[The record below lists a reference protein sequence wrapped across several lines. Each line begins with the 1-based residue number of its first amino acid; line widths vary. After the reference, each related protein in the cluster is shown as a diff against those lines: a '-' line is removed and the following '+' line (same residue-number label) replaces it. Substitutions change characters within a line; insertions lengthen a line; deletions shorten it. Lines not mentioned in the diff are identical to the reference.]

1 VTRRARVAHVTTVDL
16 THRFLLLGQYRRL
29 LAEGHEVTAISAPGS
44 WVADIEAE
52 GVRFIEWPHA
62 TRAWNPVADAKAFAE
77 LIGILRRERFDLV
90 HTHNPKPGVMGRIA
104 ARITG
109 VPCVANTVHGLYASP
124 GDRLARRLPVLTLER
139 LARRFSD
146 LELYQSEEDFDWARR
161 IGLADER
168 AVLLGNG
175 TDVEHFSAHSMETG
189 RISSLRRELGIPDG
203 APVVGTVGRLVAEK
217 GFRELFAAAE
227 RVREKFPQTIFL
239 VCGERDP
246 EKSDAIGDDE
256 IERARKDVI
265 FAGWRSDIRDVLALM
280 DVFVLPSWREG
291 VPRSAIEA
299 AAMGRALVLTDIRGC
314 REVVRDGIEGVLVP
328 VEDAASLADAI
339 SSLLRDAEK
348 RTQLG
353 KAARD
358 RAEQR
363 FDERR
368 VADTVVACYERLL
381 TRRGIGSSLDGVDE
395 VRIRRATR
403 RDAGALAQLHRDGMP
418 DAFLPALGSGVM
430 QRMYRALATDRDAV
444 ALVAEN
450 GAGIVGFAT
459 GTTSVR
465 RSYRRFLIRHGI
477 PAAVAAAPRLVR
489 PAVLH
494 RLRETASYPD
504 GNGQLPEAEL
514 LSIAVAPE
522 GRNRGLGRSLARE
535 VIDALGASGAREV
548 KVVVGA
554 TNEPANRLY
563 ERAGFRLEARLEVHA
578 GNPSNVWVISCR
590 S

>member
-1 VTRRARVAHVTTVDL
+1 
-16 THRFLLLGQYRRL
+16 
-29 LAEGHEVTAISAPGS
+29 
-44 WVADIEAE
+44 
-52 GVRFIEWPHA
+52 
-62 TRAWNPVADAKAFAE
+62 
-77 LIGILRRERFDLV
+77 
-90 HTHNPKPGVMGRIA
+90 
-104 ARITG
+104 
-109 VPCVANTVHGLYASP
+109 
-124 GDRLARRLPVLTLER
+124 
-139 LARRFSD
+139 
-146 LELYQSEEDFDWARR
+146 
-161 IGLADER
+161 
-168 AVLLGNG
+168 
-175 TDVEHFSAHSMETG
+175 
-189 RISSLRRELGIPDG
+189 
-203 APVVGTVGRLVAEK
+203 VGRLVAEK
-217 GFRELFAAAE
+217 GYREFFSAAA
-227 RVREKFPQTIFL
+227 RVRAEIPETVFL

-246 EKSDAIGDDE
+246 EKADAIGDNE
-256 IERARKDVI
+256 IERARKDVV
-265 FAGWRSDIRDVLALM
+265 FAGWRSDVRDVLSLM

-314 REVVRDGIEGVLVP
+314 REVIRDGIEGALVP
-328 VEDAASLADAI
+328 VRDPARLPDAI
-339 SSLLRDAEK
+339 SSLLRDTEK
-348 RTQLG
+348 RTRIG
-353 KAARD
+353 EAARA

-368 VADTVVACYERLL
+368 VADTVVTTYERLL
-381 TRRGIGSSLDGVDE
+381 ATRGIGSSVDDGHE
-395 VRIRRATR
+395 VRIRRATV
-403 RDAGALAQLHRDGMP
+403 RDADALARLHRDGMP

-430 QRMYRALATDRDAV
+430 RRMYRALATDRDAV

-494 RLRETASYPD
+494 RLREIASYPD
-504 GNGQLPEAEL
+504 GDGQLPEAEL

-522 GRNRGLGRSLARE
+522 GRNRGLGQSLVRE
-535 VIDALGASGAREV
+535 AIDGLGASGAPEV

-563 ERAGFRLEARLEVHA
+563 ERTGFHLKARIDVHA
-578 GNPSNVWVISCR
+578 GTASNVWVISCR